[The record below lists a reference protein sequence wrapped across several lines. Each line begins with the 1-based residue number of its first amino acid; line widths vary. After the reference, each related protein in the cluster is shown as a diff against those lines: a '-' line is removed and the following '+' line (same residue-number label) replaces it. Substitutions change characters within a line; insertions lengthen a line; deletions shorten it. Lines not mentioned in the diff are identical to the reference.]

1 MPTHIVFYY
10 FLLDIAY
17 PEFSET
23 DGELSDY
30 GEDNRVVEGDKKN
43 ILTRKQNYLE
53 INYMVPQF
61 LFFRLF

>member
-1 MPTHIVFYY
+1 MRTHIVFYY
-10 FLLDIAY
+10 FLSDIAY
-17 PEFSET
+17 PEFSEM

-43 ILTRKQNYLE
+43 ILTREQNYLE

-61 LFFRLF
+61 LFYHLF